1 MAAVASRRLSGVTC
15 VLEGLYDT
23 GNIGA
28 VARSAES
35 FGITNLGV
43 ITLHG
48 DKFKTKHGGRTA
60 GGAEKWIDFTKFPS
74 TEECYS
80 QLREDGHKIFVASC
94 APRIASGTS
103 TGAHDDDPAM
113 DQSGRT
119 VSPDSGSTVGVAPT
133 PLQTSSVPLADVD
146 WSSAGGK
153 VAIVFGNEYMGLSDA
168 AVDLVRCTCTR
179 LRHSTPILG
188 VHLARPT
195 SVSLSHTHTYTT
207 PACFPLSDCLIALCT
222 RCMQADESFHVETN
236 GFTQSLNVSVA
247 AAVVFHQLSLALP
260 RPTEVYTGP
269 HHLALPLC
277 FPVSPSFPFYIFG
290 LKWAVVHHCQS
301 IGQLPFILL

>member
-1 MAAVASRRLSGVTC
+1 MRVPPDRQTKMAAVASRRLSGVTC

-103 TGAHDDDPAM
+103 TSAHDDDPAM

-119 VSPDSGSTVGVAPT
+119 VSPDSGSGVAPT

-168 AVDLVRCTCTR
+168 AVDL
-179 LRHSTPILG
+179 
-188 VHLARPT
+188 
-195 SVSLSHTHTYTT
+195 
-207 PACFPLSDCLIALCT
+207 
-222 RCMQADESFHVETN
+222 ADESFHVETN
-236 GFTQSLNVSVA
+236 RFTQSLNVSVA
-247 AAVVFHQLSLALP
+247 AAVVFHQLSLAFP
-260 RPTEVYTGP
+260 RPTEEEQRAS
-269 HHLALPLC
+269 LADMSLRMAMTRGVTLDGLIDLC
-277 FPVSPSFPFYIFG
+277 KKYDG
-290 LKWAVVHHCQS
+290 TL
-301 IGQLPFILL
+301 